1 VKLTHRQRE
10 FLRAIYSLLL
20 EDEYWECD
28 STEKRTAESLE
39 RRGLVE
45 FEDGVIEN
53 ELRLSRTLDMF
64 EARLTPE
71 GRRVASKLLESRNE
85 NR

>member
-20 EDEYWECD
+20 EDEYWERD
-28 STEKRTAESLE
+28 STEK
-39 RRGLVE
+39 RGLVE

>member
-10 FLRAIYSLLL
+10 FLISMYGLLI
-20 EDEYWECD
+20 DVEYWTCD

-53 ELRLSRTLDMF
+53 EMF

>member
-1 VKLTHRQRE
+1 MKLTHRQRE
-10 FLRAIYSLLL
+10 FLRAIYGLLL

-53 ELRLSRTLDMF
+53 EMF